1 MQQNYAFI
9 DAQNLNSG
17 LYKLGWKI
25 DWKRFRE
32 YLWDEK
38 QVEVAYVFLGFM
50 LGNQDLYLMLQK
62 SGFVVVFK
70 EILTTESGEVKG
82 NIDAEMILQAMIDY
96 DRYNQAL
103 IVSGDGDF
111 TCLLRYLEQNNK
123 LLWILAPYEKWLS
136 SLIQKFAW
144 NKVEYLRALRKKIE
158 YRPMRDGKWA
168 KKPLPQ
174 MKQEVEVQDVKTISQ
189 SQGKT
194 SQHTVPQNKK
204 NGQTNKIIK
213 PLPGN
218 PQQQKEQGGKTKTE
232 QSASVKKNLPKK
244 GTLYTGSEEIY
255 GWFGG

>member
-32 YLWDEK
+32 YLRVEAG
-38 QVEVAYVFLGFM
+38 VEVAYVFLGFM

-96 DRYNQAL
+96 DRYDQAL

-111 TCLLRYLEQNNK
+111 TCLLRYLEQNGK
-123 LLWILAPYEKWLS
+123 LLGILAPYEKGLS
-136 SLIQKFAW
+136 SLIQKLAG
-144 NKVEYLRALRKKIE
+144 NKVEYLRSLRKKIE
-158 YRPMRDGKWA
+158 YRPVRETRVQTKPMPPMKSDISIPEIPKSSPKSIKTAPPIRKEKPKTTNENAPNRTQGNTSRNIHQEISRPPISSPET
-168 KKPLPQ
+168 KKSTH
-174 MKQEVEVQDVKTISQ
+174 E
-189 SQGKT
+189 
-194 SQHTVPQNKK
+194 
-204 NGQTNKIIK
+204 
-213 PLPGN
+213 
-218 PQQQKEQGGKTKTE
+218 
-232 QSASVKKNLPKK
+232 
-244 GTLYTGSEEIY
+244 GTLYRGAIQQ
-255 GWFGG
+255 

>member
-1 MQQNYAFI
+1 MSTKLYNKRYIITFISMQNNYAFI

-32 YLWDEK
+32 YLREEAGI
-38 QVEVAYVFLGFM
+38 EVAYVFLGFM

-111 TCLLRYLEQNNK
+111 TCLLRYLGQNGK
-123 LLWILAPYEKWLS
+123 LLGVLAPYEKGLS
-136 SLIQKFAW
+136 SLIQKLAGD
-144 NKVEYLRALRKKIE
+144 KVEYLRALRKKVE
-158 YRPMRDGKWA
+158 YRPARNQKTRTNPMPPMRVDVDLFEQKA
-168 KKPLPQ
+168 PQ
-174 MKQEVEVQDVKTISQ
+174 KQEKHVPMPQKARES
-189 SQGKT
+189 SR
-194 SQHTVPQNKK
+194 HPTVAVNTPKEKK
-204 NGQTNKIIK
+204 KQPPSRRNR
-213 PLPGN
+213 GN
-218 PQQQKEQGGKTKTE
+218 QQ
-232 QSASVKKNLPKK
+232 
-244 GTLYTGSEEIY
+244 
-255 GWFGG
+255 